1 MPQHKWRLVD
11 LSIVAYTASSD
22 TILPEW
28 WPSLSS
34 GKAVLH
40 GVLEDWGDMSV
51 CSEFR
56 FVSGHMISID
66 GVGKMRE
73 ATVVPVGH
81 PWLETND

>member
-34 GKAVLH
+34 GKA
-40 GVLEDWGDMSV
+40 V